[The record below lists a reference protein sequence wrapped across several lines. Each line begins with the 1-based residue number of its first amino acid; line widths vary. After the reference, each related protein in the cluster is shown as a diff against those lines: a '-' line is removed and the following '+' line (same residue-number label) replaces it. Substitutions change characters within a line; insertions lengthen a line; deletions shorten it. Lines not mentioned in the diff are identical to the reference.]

1 MFLDRIICA
10 GDMGTELYFVAVG
23 EVLPGNAEE
32 KGVVIKTLHEGSFF
46 GECGGAGF
54 TIDTSLNAWYIG
66 LGLLFPDS
74 KHKGRWSGIGPVDFC
89 GIGPVDFFF
98 TGCFRV
104 DVYGATAGWLLVVP
118 RGTLESLCSEELLET
133 FRPLQIL
140 KQVDENNGY
149 EEVSQ
154 QSQPA
159 EKQLE
164 EPQKIQQPAARVNS
178 LQMMVYEYAYRVSDL
193 EDRVTLVEPSG
204 QNPDTSEDADAE
216 QAVQDM
222 LDQVSNHGATTR
234 GTSEF
239 FSGEG
244 FRLSEDS
251 PDVTRAHFVDLQDG
265 ELRLE
270 SFSDMMHRLMSQK
283 VSRDEAFLAL
293 QNHDAARRRSRQEQR
308 LACVAIERLRK
319 PPGGLRSTSG
329 VRLTSSKPGYSVVV
343 GQPEMADGMMECP
356 KPKDPKP
363 QRQAISSRSSS
374 SQDTSSE
381 EWNPHTEETEV
392 NLNAAAEIE
401 PEPSQVRRSRSLS
414 WGQLREGIQGPQLKR
429 LMTCRTEVFRRP
441 HIFQRRDARCID
453 PLIEPMELVNTMHTG
468 VGHAGRRAS
477 MRIAQESQEVG
488 SNHGTPRMLF
498 ALHKVENGMN
508 NLLTRMN
515 TMEKSM
521 SSNRSAEPVKPGKA
535 AEAG

>member
-1 MFLDRIICA
+1 MAFAQMDLGSPALLIEAPKASGRRTEKRGELPGEVEEALRDAAIAQESPEQLQQRWKSGLRNSEMILQELQPGGSPHLSRITA
-10 GDMGTELYFVAVG
+10 SSEVTFDEVVTARKERSQKNKRKQMRFMLLPGSTQLNLWRGTMVAVVPWRNLDTT
-23 EVLPGNAEE
+23 VLLAAPRHA
-32 KGVVIKTLHEGSFF
+32 L
-46 GECGGAGF
+46 A
-54 TIDTSLNAWYIG
+54 
-66 LGLLFPDS
+66 LGI
-74 KHKGRWSGIGPVDFC
+74 RV
-89 GIGPVDFFF
+89 
-98 TGCFRV
+98 GCFIGSER
-104 DVYGATAGWLLVVP
+104 P
-118 RGTLESLCSEELLET
+118 R
-133 FRPLQIL
+133 
-140 KQVDENNGY
+140 
-149 EEVSQ
+149 
-154 QSQPA
+154 
-159 EKQLE
+159 
-164 EPQKIQQPAARVNS
+164 
-178 LQMMVYEYAYRVSDL
+178 
-193 EDRVTLVEPSG
+193 
-204 QNPDTSEDADAE
+204 
-216 QAVQDM
+216 
-222 LDQVSNHGATTR
+222 
-234 GTSEF
+234 
-239 FSGEG
+239 
-244 FRLSEDS
+244 
-251 PDVTRAHFVDLQDG
+251 
-265 ELRLE
+265 
-270 SFSDMMHRLMSQK
+270 
-283 VSRDEAFLAL
+283 
-293 QNHDAARRRSRQEQR
+293 
-308 LACVAIERLRK
+308 CVAIERLRK
-319 PPGGLRSTSG
+319 
-329 VRLTSSKPGYSVVV
+329 
-343 GQPEMADGMMECP
+343 QPEMADGMMECP

-363 QRQAISSRSSS
+363 QRQDSAISSRSSS